1 MSNGNTVVLDR
12 SVAVAV
18 AAVLAALWFWKTHT
32 KKRAPAAHAAA
43 AIVWEEG
50 IVFPKQH
57 LWKGIASYSRT
68 PGPPGACGPVLAFR
82 SEKAGLGDPVTMAAI
97 TARFRPRPTD
107 LHVVTYPKAR
117 ASHHS
122 GPSLGSLP
130 PHTRFRVLCP
140 TWLPCLLD
148 ADWCLRSDV
157 MPGSC
162 LQAGTSWIQEVAWLV
177 NHGADLE
184 GSRSTPSGQRTVY
197 IELSRPGVDKL
208 AVRQLR
214 HHLGPSLTHLSPS
227 PATNPPFAVRCVH
240 HALLGGG
247 HADGALIGGVADA
260 VANPRPSGARLGR
273 WTAARQVAP
282 PGLAAAASSA
292 RVWPGDLCLPQ
303 PEGHGGVVYA

>member
-82 SEKAGLGDPVTMAAI
+82 SEKAGLGDPATMAAI

-122 GPSLGSLP
+122 GPSLP
-130 PHTRFRVLCP
+130 
-140 TWLPCLLD
+140 
-148 ADWCLRSDV
+148 LR
-157 MPGSC
+157 
-162 LQAGTSWIQEVAWLV
+162 
-177 NHGADLE
+177 
-184 GSRSTPSGQRTVY
+184 
-197 IELSRPGVDKL
+197 GV
-208 AVRQLR
+208 
-214 HHLGPSLTHLSPS
+214 
-227 PATNPPFAVRCVH
+227 F
-240 HALLGGG
+240 
-247 HADGALIGGVADA
+247 
-260 VANPRPSGARLGR
+260 
-273 WTAARQVAP
+273 
-282 PGLAAAASSA
+282 
-292 RVWPGDLCLPQ
+292 
-303 PEGHGGVVYA
+303 